1 MNIHLGVGREVG
13 GNVMTRSFAVA
24 LSGIVVLLS
33 VVSAAAQAPATV
45 RVRGTIESVDGS
57 TLAVK
62 SRDGAALTV
71 KLADNVAVRT
81 LVKSTI
87 ADVKQGGFVGITAVP
102 QPDGTQKAVEIHIF
116 PEAMRGT
123 GEGHRPWDL
132 MPNSTMTNATVDSEV
147 AVSDGQKL
155 VLKYKDGEKTFIVP
169 ADAAVVTFVP
179 TTTADVKPGERIF
192 IPAATKQPDGTL
204 SAAAVTVSR
213 NGVNPPM

>member
-1 MNIHLGVGREVG
+1 M
-13 GNVMTRSFAVA
+13 MTRRMIAGSGLALLFATTIA
-24 LSGIVVLLS
+24 L
-33 VVSAAAQAPATV
+33 AQTPPPAPPV
-45 RVRGTIESVDGS
+45 RVRGTIDSVNAQ

-62 SRDGAALTV
+62 SRDGATV
-71 KLADNVAVRT
+71 DIKLADTTPVRAVAKAS
-81 LVKSTI
+81 L
-87 ADVKQGGFVGITAVP
+87 ADVKQGGFVGITAMP

-169 ADAAVVTFVP
+169 SDAAIVSFVP
-179 TTTADVKPGERIF
+179 ATMADVKAGTKVFVI
-192 IPAATKQPDGTL
+192 AAKQPDGTL
-204 SAAAVTVSR
+204 NAASITVGR
-213 NGVNPPM
+213 DGVNPPM